1 MMLKNLWKKS
11 KSLFVGLL
19 VALLVVVGFL
29 FWVSMSDR
37 VITEPVPKPGG
48 GGYVETPVTLDKTPK
63 SFWKWLT
70 FKCSW
75 LNPSNWNK

>member
-1 MMLKNLWKKS
+1 MLKNLWKKS

-19 VALLVVVGFL
+19 VAFLVVVGYL

-37 VITEPVPKPGG
+37 QIHVITKTDGAQQEGMF
-48 GGYVETPVTLDKTPK
+48 VTLDKTPK

-75 LNPSNWNK
+75 LNPLNWKK